1 MTEAHD
7 KYIRGILNDEI
18 ANEEQKNPS
27 IGKKFWQYIKSRK
40 KDTVNKSKNSSGTKV
55 KGSLLY
61 SMNSTIVYLQMTI

>member
-7 KYIRGILNDEI
+7 KYIRRILKEES
-18 ANEEQKNPS
+18 ANEEQKKPTM
-27 IGKKFWQYIKSRK
+27 GKKFWQYIKSRK

-61 SMNSTIVYLQMTI
+61 SMNSTIVYLQMTM